1 MSYYNLISIKNPEI
15 HNSVYFSIDTPT
27 PPLPSCYISYSLCD
41 YLSKFKKQI
50 EVSSDAWDNIKKY
63 TNPYEFIHTLIPGNK
78 ISISKLK
85 PLSRSFYK
93 MIELWKMFKLGEI
106 KNVHPSS
113 PPQLSPPSTIKTFHL
128 AEGPGGFIEATSYMR
143 KNANDIYYGMTLL
156 NEDPGCPGWK
166 KSNTFL
172 ENNPNVK
179 IVNGEDGTG
188 DILKLE
194 NYKYCKDRFMNSMDI
209 ITADG

>member
-15 HNSVYFSIDTPT
+15 HNSISFSIDSQVSSSLTVSPA
-27 PPLPSCYISYSLCD
+27 CYISYSLCD

-113 PPQLSPPSTIKTFHL
+113 PPQLSPPSTIKTFL
-128 AEGPGGFIEATSYMR
+128 PLTFPLIGRISTTSCEGRDFFR
-143 KNANDIYYGMTLL
+143 KT
-156 NEDPGCPGWK
+156 
-166 KSNTFL
+166 T
-172 ENNPNVK
+172 
-179 IVNGEDGTG
+179 
-188 DILKLE
+188 
-194 NYKYCKDRFMNSMDI
+194 
-209 ITADG
+209 